1 MQLLFL
7 PGASGQTDF
16 WQPVAHLLTPT
27 LGKHTHCR
35 WAGFGNT
42 PADPTIKSFDD
53 LVASVVQ
60 QIDQLDQPTALIAQS
75 MGGVI
80 AIRVALEK
88 PELITHLVLTA
99 TSGGM
104 NMNLL
109 GAQDWRP
116 EFQQNYPTV
125 PNWFATEHH
134 DLSKYFPTIQIPTL
148 LLWGDADVIS
158 PPSVGQYLLSLL
170 PKAELRIFP
179 GGKHDLART
188 LAADIAPL
196 IETHLKKHEHLI
208 K

>member
-1 MQLLFL
+1 MQILFL

-16 WQPVAHLLTPT
+16 WQPVANLLTPT

-42 PADPTIKSFDD
+42 PADPDINSFDD

-60 QIDQLDQPTALIAQS
+60 QIDQPTALIAQS

-88 PELITHLVLTA
+88 PELVTHLVLTA

-104 NMNLL
+104 NMNSL

-125 PNWFATEHH
+125 PNWFATEYH

-148 LLWGDADVIS
+148 LLWGDADEIS
-158 PPSVGQYLLSLL
+158 PPSVGQHLLSLL
-170 PKAELRIFP
+170 PKAELLIFP

-188 LAADIAPL
+188 LAADIASC
-196 IETHLKKHEHLI
+196 IEIHLKKREPLV